1 MKEATV
7 LTCTLV
13 AAFAVSPAFAEDS
26 FAEKK
31 ALALETITQRLE
43 KIEAKKDCVVGSE
56 NMDELNACKIKLI
69 HLLSKTHPKSMLK
82 GFD

>member
-7 LTCTLV
+7 LACTLF
-13 AAFAVSPAFAEDS
+13 AAFAVPPAFAEDG
-26 FAEKK
+26 FDEKK